1 MKQNLDFDILYNRWL
16 PYDEDT
22 FIFKFSTKIVQ
33 CEHLITIFSIYIQ
46 SPFNDVGILGRVLSF
61 VLSIQLLSSS
71 NEIVYLINYAGILWV
86 WLALQVL
93 ERAL

>member
-33 CEHLITIFSIYIQ
+33 CEHIITIFSIYIQ
-46 SPFNDVGILGRVLSF
+46 SSFNDVGIL
-61 VLSIQLLSSS
+61 
-71 NEIVYLINYAGILWV
+71 
-86 WLALQVL
+86 
-93 ERAL
+93 